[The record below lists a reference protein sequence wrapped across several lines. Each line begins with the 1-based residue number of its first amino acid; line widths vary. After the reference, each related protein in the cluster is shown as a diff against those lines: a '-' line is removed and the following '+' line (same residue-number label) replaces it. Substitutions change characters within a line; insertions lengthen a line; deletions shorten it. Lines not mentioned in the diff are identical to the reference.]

1 MSSITKSS
9 LASAGQTLR
18 GVVHARRTR
27 RIFIGLLIA
36 ILVIGAL
43 GFFVAPPVIRHIA
56 EQQLAKQLDR
66 PVSIRRISLNPY
78 ALDFEAD
85 GVHIGEAPAN
95 LAKTPGASPNFVDV
109 SRLVVRT
116 SWASVLKLAPV
127 VNELKIDSPRINVV
141 RFDGEHFNFSD
152 LIAKFSKPSPT
163 PSDKPARFSVS
174 NIRLE
179 NGQITFDDRLL
190 KAKHVIDRF
199 ALGIPFI
206 ATLPSATD
214 IFVTPLLQARIDG
227 SPLVVKG
234 RTKPFSESRESE
246 IALTLDGLEVPQMA
260 SYAPASVPV
269 AVKSGKLST
278 DLNVN
283 FAISGDTPTIRIEG
297 TADLA
302 DLAVTDKSNAP
313 LVAARALHV
322 KIANAEPLRDIYRLD
337 EVTLSNPDVHLARDS
352 SGQLNVQKLAGPAPK
367 ASAEQAQTQAQK
379 EAQKEAPPLD
389 LTILHLAINDGKIAL
404 DDQLLKE
411 RVQGALTGLAVTLDD
426 FSTLAKTPAKYTLKT
441 AFDHGG
447 ALDVSGKVTLAAKT
461 ADAKLALNAF
471 ALPPLQP
478 YLANLMAARV
488 TSGTLG
494 ANLPVSVDWGKPDGG
509 VQVGAGDVKLDALT
523 LVPNA
528 GGGAPIKL
536 ASAVAKIDK
545 VDVSARNAALDSVQ
559 VSGLALDA
567 TRRKD
572 GTIDL
577 AALAGPH
584 EAAPEQTATHKIQKA
599 QAAGPAWRYRI
610 GEISLADTSA
620 NITDET
626 TAQPVKL
633 RVAPLAV
640 NVKQFSDDLTKPLA
654 VDGKLTLNG
663 KGALAIGGNVTVTP
677 LKLALH
683 VKGDQVDASAFEP
696 YFGDKLNIE
705 VASAYLSAN
714 GDVAMSGS
722 GKTLAAS
729 YKGDVSLSDVRML
742 DKATSDRFAGWKLLG
757 LTNVKVNYS
766 ERGTDV
772 DAARVTFAKFY
783 GRVLLDA
790 QGKLNL
796 KSVVAGEG
804 GPQSVTRG
812 STKEQGASAPAAAS
826 ATATVPVKTAPNSGP
841 PVNMR
846 FGQLVLQDGRVTYT
860 DNFIKPNYTANLVAI
875 NGTIGAFGTHS
886 TTPAPVD
893 VSAKLAANGP
903 VSIKGQINPLI
914 DKPALDLTASAHGV
928 ELTNLTPYSSKY
940 AGYPITKGK
949 LNVDLHYMLADNKLT
964 ANNHL
969 FIDQLT
975 FGDHIDNPTATKL
988 PVRLAVSLLKNS
1000 RGEIDVNIPISGS
1013 LDNPE
1018 FSIGGLVW
1026 QAIVNL
1032 VQKAVTAPFTLLAHA
1047 FGGGGGED
1055 LNYIEFD
1062 AGSATLN
1069 DAAQKKLDTIAKALV
1084 DKPSVRVDV
1093 TGRVDPKTDEP
1104 ALRAAWLDNQ
1114 VKRAKVR
1121 DMSGNGENVD
1131 WNAIKISDADY
1142 DKYLT
1147 KVYKSADFK
1156 KPTNFIGMTKSVP
1169 DGDMKAAL
1177 TKNAPVDEGS
1187 LRDLAQRR
1195 AQAVQEY
1202 FDGKIDSQRIFVV
1215 APKMSA
1221 DDIKDK
1227 GAGSRVELGLK

>member
-18 GVVHARRTR
+18 GVVQARRTR
-27 RIFIGLLIA
+27 RIAIGLLIA

-66 PVSIRRISLNPY
+66 PVSIRGISLNPY
-78 ALDFEAD
+78 TLDFEAYD
-85 GVHIGEAPAN
+85 VHIGESPAN
-95 LAKTPGASPNFVDV
+95 LAKAPGSAAGFVDI

-116 SWASVLKLAPV
+116 SWASIFRLAPV
-127 VNELKIDSPRINVV
+127 VNEVKIDSPRVSVV

-152 LIAKFSKPSPT
+152 LIAKFSKPSSP

-174 NIRLE
+174 NIRVE

-190 KAKHVIDRF
+190 KAKHLIDRF

-206 ATLPSATD
+206 ATLPSAAD

-234 RTKPFSESRESE
+234 RTKPFAQSRESE
-246 IALTLDGLEVPQMA
+246 IALSLDGLDVPQMA
-260 SYAPASVPV
+260 SYAPNSVPV

-278 DLNVN
+278 DLNVR
-283 FAISGDTPTIRIEG
+283 FSIAGETPTIRIEG

-302 DLAVTDKSNAP
+302 DLAVTDKANAP

-322 KIANAEPLRDIYRLD
+322 KIANAEPLRDIYHFD
-337 EVTLSNPDVHLARDS
+337 EVTLANPDVRLVRDS
-352 SGQLNVQKLAGPAPK
+352 AGQLNVQKLAGPAPK
-367 ASAEQAQTQAQK
+367 AEEKRPATAEQT
-379 EAQKEAPPLD
+379 PPLD
-389 LTILHLAINDGKIAL
+389 LTIRHLAISDGKIAL
-404 DDQLLKE
+404 DDQLLKQ
-411 RVQGALTGLAVTLDD
+411 RVQGALTGLAVTLDG

-447 ALDVSGKVTLAAKT
+447 ALDASGNVTLAAKT
-461 ADAKLALNAF
+461 ADAKIALDAF

-478 YLANLMAARV
+478 YLANMMAARV

-494 ANLPVSVDWGKPDGG
+494 ANLPVSVDWSKPDGG
-509 VQVGAGDVKLDALT
+509 VQVGAGDVKLADLT
-523 LVPNA
+523 LTPNA
-528 GGGAPIKL
+528 SSTAPIKL
-536 ASAVAKIDK
+536 ASALAKIGK
-545 VDVSARNAALDSVQ
+545 VDVPGRHASLDSVQ
-559 VSGLALDA
+559 LSGLALDA

-572 GTIDL
+572 GSIDL

-599 QAAGPAWRYRI
+599 QEAGPAWHYQI
-610 GEISLADTSA
+610 GQIALENASA
-620 NITDET
+620 NVTDET
-626 TAQPVKL
+626 LARPMKL
-633 RVAPLAV
+633 HIAPLAV

-663 KGALAIGGNVTVTP
+663 KGTLALGGNVTVSP

-683 VKGDQVDASAFEP
+683 VKGDQLDVSAFEP
-696 YFGDKLNIE
+696 YFGDKLNVD
-705 VASAYLSAN
+705 VASANLNAN

-729 YKGDVSLSDVRML
+729 YKGDVALADVRMI
-742 DKATSDRFAGWKLLG
+742 DKLTNDRFAGWKLLG
-757 LTNVKVNYS
+757 LTNVKVNYD
-766 ERGTDV
+766 EHGTDV
-772 DAARVTFAKFY
+772 DAARVTFANFY

-796 KSVVAGEG
+796 KGVVASDSGTTQ
-804 GPQSVTRG
+804 PLTLDT
-812 STKEQGASAPAAAS
+812 TKAAAPVAASSSAP
-826 ATATVPVKTAPNSGP
+826 VKPAEKSGP

-846 FGQLVLQDGRVTYT
+846 FGQLVLQNGRVTYT
-860 DNFIKPNYTANLVAI
+860 DNFIKPNYTANLIAI
-875 NGTIGAFGTHS
+875 NGTIGAFGTRS

-903 VSIKGQINPLI
+903 VSIKGTVNPLI

-928 ELTNLTPYSSKY
+928 ELTNLTPYSTKY

-975 FGDHIDNPTATKL
+975 FGDHIDNTTATKL
-988 PVRLAVSLLKNS
+988 PVRLAISLLKNS

-1013 LDNPE
+1013 LDNPQ

-1026 QAIVNL
+1026 QAILNL

-1055 LNYIEFD
+1055 LNYIEFN
-1062 AGSATLN
+1062 AGSADLT

-1084 DKPSVRVDV
+1084 DKPSIRMDV
-1093 TGRVDPKTDEP
+1093 MGRVDPKTDEP
-1104 ALRAAWLDNQ
+1104 ALRAAWVDTQ

-1121 DMSGNGENVD
+1121 DMSSNGENVD
-1131 WNAIKISDADY
+1131 WSTIKISDADY

-1147 KVYKSADFK
+1147 KVYKSTDFK
-1156 KPTNFIGMTKSVP
+1156 KPTNFIGMTKTLP
-1169 DGDMKAAL
+1169 DDDMKAAL
-1177 TKNAPVDEGS
+1177 TKNAPVDEGA

-1202 FDGKIDSQRIFVV
+1202 FDGKIDSKRVFVV
-1215 APKMSA
+1215 APKLSA

-1227 GAGSRVELGLK
+1227 GTGSRVELGLK